1 MLRADEL
8 YNEVTQDVASK
19 GAAQG
24 MFIGCFVDT
33 ATGFITFTCEGK
45 ETKHRFK
52 VDLSS
57 SRLFIQSV
65 EIVTDPHRVLIQFMC
80 SSCVVFNVLDE
91 YPGSPFGR
99 LKLDVYMRF

>member
-33 ATGFITFTCEGK
+33 ATGWITFTCEGK

-52 VDLSS
+52 VHFISIRSERFAHLCSNPCGILSDKQIAWIAS
-57 SRLFIQSV
+57 NPILPSNISYDKSYIPIYTR
-65 EIVTDPHRVLIQFMC
+65 
-80 SSCVVFNVLDE
+80 
-91 YPGSPFGR
+91 
-99 LKLDVYMRF
+99 